1 MSADRSANERVELTA
16 QIAQVERREDEFSEV
31 RGAYQRSL
39 EQFQEQFH
47 AVARR
52 RESSLSD
59 PGERAAQQELL
70 FHVDRYVEESSEE
83 LTRVSSQVRLALD
96 DERERLMRERN
107 ALPWE

>member
-1 MSADRSANERVELTA
+1 MSADRSANERFELTT
-16 QIAQVERREDEFSEV
+16 QIAHVERREDEFSEL

-39 EQFQEQFH
+39 DRFREQFH
-47 AVARR
+47 QVTRR
-52 RESSLSD
+52 RESSVSD
-59 PGERAAQQELL
+59 PRERDAQQEVL

-96 DERERLMRERN
+96 DERERLIRERN